1 MILIQNLIKK
11 FGHRFILND
20 VNYHFPEGERIALV
34 GANGA
39 GKSTLLNLICQLDE
53 AESGQIIKPKKMV
66 LGYLPQEPNPH
77 PQDTVLEE
85 CLDGANALRDLEK
98 RRDAALELMGQ
109 DYTDEH
115 YFAYERLEAEF
126 QEKGGYGLTADAKGL
141 LIGLGF
147 SQTHLERSPL
157 ELSGGWRMRLE
168 LAKVLINK
176 PDFLILDEP
185 TNHLD
190 LPSLIWLEQFLQT
203 FKGTLL
209 FVSHDRDLL
218 NRLATVTLHLYNQ
231 KLTPYKGNFDAF
243 LEQYEQRQLLN
254 THEVKNIQNR
264 YAHIEKFVDRFRAK
278 PSKAAQV
285 RSRLKMLSRLRA
297 LEESVQIDQN
307 PDEVSIQLSNK
318 NASGK
323 HVLNLKDAAIGYTT
337 PLARKLN
344 LKIERGQKIAIIGAN
359 GIGKSTLLKSIIQH
373 IPFLMGEAQLG
384 HNVHIGYHAQEQL
397 DYLDENKTALENV
410 LAANPEISE
419 QRARSLL
426 GGFLLRG
433 DDVFKKLSILSGGEK
448 NRVGLCCLIVK
459 GANFLVLDEPTN
471 HLDMSSATILANAL
485 GDFEGAVLFVSHN
498 RAFINAV
505 ATHIFAM
512 TADGRGGLFAGTLTD
527 YEHQAALA
535 GFPNVLKPD

>member
-1 MILIQNLIKK
+1 MILIKNLTKK

-20 VNYHFPEGERIALV
+20 VTYHFPEGERVALV
-34 GANGA
+34 GANGV
-39 GKSTLLNLICQLDE
+39 GKSTLLNIICQLDE
-53 AESGQIIKPKKMV
+53 AESGGIIKPKKMV
-66 LGYLPQEPNPH
+66 LGYLPQEPNPQ
-77 PQDTVLEE
+77 PQETILEE
-85 CLDGANALRDLEK
+85 CLEGAYDLRNLEK

-109 DYTDEH
+109 NYTDEN
-115 YFAYERLEAEF
+115 YFAYEKLETEF
-126 QEKGGYGLTADAKGL
+126 QEQGGYGLVADAKGL

-147 SQTHLERSPL
+147 TQVHLDRSPL

-218 NRLATVTLHLYNQ
+218 NRLATITLHLFNQ

-254 THEVKNIQNR
+254 TSEVKNIQNR

-278 PSKAAQV
+278 PTKAAQV

-297 LEESVQIDQN
+297 LEESVQIDQD
-307 PDEVSIQLSNK
+307 PGEVSIQLSNK
-318 NASGK
+318 NPSGK
-323 HVLNLKDAAIGYTT
+323 HVLSLKDVTIGYTK

-344 LKIERGQKIAIIGAN
+344 LKIEKGQKIAIIGAN
-359 GIGKSTLLKSIIQH
+359 GIGKSTLLKSIIKQ
-373 IPFLMGEAQLG
+373 IPFLSGETQLG

-410 LAANPEISE
+410 LATNPEISE

-426 GGFLLRG
+426 GGFLLKG

-448 NRVGLCCLIVK
+448 NRVGLCCLIVQN
-459 GANFLVLDEPTN
+459 ANFLVLDEPTN
-471 HLDMSSATILANAL
+471 HLDMSSANILANAL
-485 GDFEGAVLFVSHN
+485 SDFEGTVLFVSHN
-498 RAFINAV
+498 RAFINDV

-512 TADGRGGLFAGTLTD
+512 TADGRGGLFEGTLTD
-527 YEHQAALA
+527 YETQAALA
-535 GFPNVLKPD
+535 GFPNVLKSD

>member
-1 MILIQNLIKK
+1 MILIQNLTKK
-11 FGHRFILND
+11 FGHRFILDNI
-20 VNYHFPEGERIALV
+20 NYHFPEGERIALV

-39 GKSTLLNLICQLDE
+39 GKSTLLNIICNLDE
-53 AESGQIIKPKKMV
+53 AESGQLIKPKKMV
-66 LGYLPQEPNPH
+66 LGYLPQEPNPT
-77 PQDTVLEE
+77 PKDTILEE
-85 CLDGANALRDLEK
+85 CLEGSYALRDLER

-115 YFAYERLEAEF
+115 YFAYEKLEAEF
-126 QEKGGYGLTADAKGL
+126 QELGGYGLSSDTKGL

-147 SQTHLERSPL
+147 TQDHFDRSPL

-218 NRLATVTLHLYNQ
+218 NRLATITLHLFNQ

-243 LEQYEQRQLLN
+243 LDQYEQRQLLN
-254 THEVKNIQNR
+254 ANEVKNIQNR
-264 YAHIEKFVDRFRAK
+264 YADIEKFVDRFRAK
-278 PSKAAQV
+278 QSKAAQV
-285 RSRLKMLSRLRA
+285 RSRLKMLSRLRS
-297 LEESVQIDQN
+297 LEESVQIDQD
-307 PDEVSIQLSNK
+307 PSEVSIQLSNG
-318 NASGK
+318 NPSGK
-323 HVLNLKDAAIGYTT
+323 HVLNLKEVAIGYTK
-337 PLARKLN
+337 PLAKKLS
-344 LKIERGQKIAIIGAN
+344 LKIDRGQKIAIIGAN
-359 GIGKSTLLKSIIQH
+359 GIGKSTLLKSIIHQ
-373 IPFLMGEAQLG
+373 IPFLMGQAELG
-384 HNVHIGYHAQEQL
+384 HNVRIGYHAQEQL
-397 DYLDENKTALENV
+397 DYLDEKKTALENV
-410 LAANPEISE
+410 LAINPEISE

-448 NRVGLCCLIVK
+448 NRVGLCCLIVQN
-459 GANFLVLDEPTN
+459 ANFLLLDEPTN
-471 HLDMSSATILANAL
+471 HLDMSSANILANAL
-485 GDFEGAVLFVSHN
+485 GDYEGTVLFVSHN
-498 RAFINAV
+498 RAFINDV

-512 TADGRGGLFAGTLTD
+512 TADGRGGLFEGTLAD
-527 YEHQAALA
+527 YESQALSA
-535 GFPNVLKPD
+535 GFPNVLKAD

>member
-1 MILIQNLIKK
+1 MILIQNLTKK

-20 VNYHFPEGERIALV
+20 VSYHFPEGERIALV
-34 GANGA
+34 GTNGA
-39 GKSTLLNLICQLDE
+39 GKSTLLNIICQLDE

-66 LGYLPQEPNPH
+66 LGYLPQEPNPA
-77 PQDTVLEE
+77 PQATILEE
-85 CLDGANALRDLEK
+85 CLEGAYALRDLEK

-109 DYTDEH
+109 HYTDEH
-115 YFAYERLEAEF
+115 YFIYEKLEAEF
-126 QEKGGYGLTADAKGL
+126 QEQGGYGLAADTKGL

-147 SQTHLERSPL
+147 TQDHLDRSPL

-218 NRLATVTLHLYNQ
+218 NRLATITLHLFNQ
-231 KLTPYKGNFDAF
+231 KLIPYKGNFDAF

-254 THEVKNIQNR
+254 SSEVKNIQNR

-285 RSRLKMLSRLRA
+285 RSRLKMLSRLRT
-297 LEESVQIDQN
+297 LEESVQIDQD
-307 PDEVSIQLSNK
+307 PSEVSIQLSNK
-318 NASGK
+318 NPSGK
-323 HVLNLKDAAIGYTT
+323 HVLSLKEVAIGYTK
-337 PLARKLN
+337 PLARKLS
-344 LKIERGQKIAIIGAN
+344 LKVERGQKIAIIGAN
-359 GIGKSTLLKSIIQH
+359 GIGKSTLLKSIIQQ
-373 IPFLMGEAQLG
+373 IPFLGGEAQLG

-410 LAANPEISE
+410 LAINPEISE

-448 NRVGLCCLIVK
+448 NRVGLCCLIVQN
-459 GANFLVLDEPTN
+459 ANFLVLDEPTN

-485 GDFEGAVLFVSHN
+485 GDFEGTALFVSHN
-498 RAFINAV
+498 RAFINDV

-512 TADGRGGLFAGTLTD
+512 TADGRGGLFEGTLAD
-527 YEHQAALA
+527 YEAQAALA
-535 GFPNVLKPD
+535 GFPNVLKQD

>member
-1 MILIQNLIKK
+1 MILVQNLTKK

-20 VNYHFPEGERIALV
+20 VSYHFPERERIALV

-39 GKSTLLNLICQLDE
+39 GKSTLLNIICQLDE

-77 PQDTVLEE
+77 PQETVLEE
-85 CLDGANALRDLEK
+85 CLEGAHALRDLEK

-115 YFAYERLEAEF
+115 YFAYEKLEAEF
-126 QEKGGYGLTADAKGL
+126 QERGGYGLAADVKGL

-147 SQTHLERSPL
+147 TQDHLERSPL

-218 NRLATVTLHLYNQ
+218 NRLATITLHLFNQ
-231 KLTPYKGNFDAF
+231 KLTAYKGNFDAF

-254 THEVKNIQNR
+254 TSEIKNIQNQ

-278 PSKAAQV
+278 PTKAAQV
-285 RSRLKMLSRLRA
+285 RSRLKMLSRLRG
-297 LEESVQIDQN
+297 LEESIQIDQD
-307 PDEVSIQLSNK
+307 PSEVSIQLSNK
-318 NASGK
+318 NPSGK
-323 HVLNLKDAAIGYTT
+323 HVLSLKDVAIGYTK
-337 PLARKLN
+337 PLARKLS
-344 LKIERGQKIAIIGAN
+344 LKVERGQKIAIIGAN
-359 GIGKSTLLKSIIQH
+359 GIGKSTLLKSIIQQ
-373 IPFLMGEAQLG
+373 IPFLNGEAQLG

-410 LAANPEISE
+410 LATNPEISE

-448 NRVGLCCLIVK
+448 NRVGLCCLIVQN
-459 GANFLVLDEPTN
+459 ANFLVLDEPTN
-471 HLDMSSATILANAL
+471 HLDMSSANILANAL
-485 GDFEGAVLFVSHN
+485 GDFEGTVLFVSHN
-498 RAFINAV
+498 RAFINDV

-512 TADGRGGLFAGTLTD
+512 TADGRGGLFEGTLAD
-527 YEHQAALA
+527 YEAQAELA
-535 GFPNVLKPD
+535 GFPNVLRQD